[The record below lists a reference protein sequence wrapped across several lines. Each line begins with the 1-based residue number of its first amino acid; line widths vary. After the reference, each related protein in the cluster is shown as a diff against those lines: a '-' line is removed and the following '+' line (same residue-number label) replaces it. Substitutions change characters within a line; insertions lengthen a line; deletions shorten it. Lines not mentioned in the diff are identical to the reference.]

1 MKLLYLLL
9 ILIIII
15 VLVYNSTKITDSE
28 LQGKTESE
36 LTESSK
42 TIPRITYDDDGTVNT
57 LPVINK
63 LPLQHIS
70 NPLIPDE
77 TRERDD
83 VDLLIQSEFNMDK
96 MNPNRWNYGKPD
108 FAPYIDGSLKQN
120 TNNYVPGYKFN
131 SNQDFTTITD
141 EALHDVKINA
151 WRNKSDDKKFLV
163 QCS

>member
-36 LTESSK
+36 LTESNK
-42 TIPRITYDDDGTVNT
+42 TIPRITYDNDGTINT
-57 LPVINK
+57 LPVVNK
-63 LPLQHIS
+63 LPLQDSS

-77 TRERDD
+77 TREKDD
-83 VDLLIQSEFNMDK
+83 SDLLIQSQFNLHK
-96 MNPNRWNYGKPD
+96 MNLNRWNYGKSD
-108 FAPYIDGSLKQN
+108 FAPYIDGSYKQN

-131 SNQDFTTITD
+131 NNKEISTIPD
-141 EALHDVKINA
+141 KALHDVKINA